1 MGSARQA
8 AAGVLGLFRDLETN
22 GVRRTFE
29 RLGLDTLL
37 NGSVADAFA
46 ALTDIICENA
56 GDGGLVDE
64 AIARNAWAETVDQ
77 LDALGIESLEAFE
90 AGQKQSFFA
99 AFMANTII
107 GRILHDIAVRGFKV
121 APQTGDFGTVEREL
135 RGYVTAATRDGIVGL
150 TPQSFR
156 DLTSPALRQTV
167 DAVYEVAWELL
178 ETYGAEG
185 DAA

>member
-8 AAGVLGLFRDLETN
+8 AAGVLGLFRDFETA
-22 GVRRTFE
+22 GVRQTLE

-37 NGSVADAFA
+37 NGGVADAFA
-46 ALTDIICENA
+46 ALTDVICE
-56 GDGGLVDE
+56 DGGLVDE

-77 LDALGIESLEAFE
+77 LEALGIESLEAFE
-90 AGQKQSFFA
+90 AGQKQGFFA
-99 AFMANTII
+99 AFMANTIV

-135 RGYVTAATRDGIVGL
+135 RDYVTAATRDGIVGM

-156 DLTSPALRQTV
+156 NLTSPALRQTV

-178 ETYGAEG
+178 ETYRAEG